1 MSVIRALLAKLL
13 PLLAI
18 LFAGTLTAAAQYPE
32 RDIEIVV
39 PFNAGGGFDSYVRAL
54 APYLE
59 RHLPGDVRVIPRN
72 VAGAGG
78 RRGTT
83 EVYRARP
90 DGYTIGAF
98 NLPGVLIPQLQR
110 QRVGYDLSE
119 ITWLA
124 TLSSDPYVLAVESAS
139 PLQSVSALTERDGP
153 ILYGATGPGSTAYV
167 VTTIVNSRLGTPY
180 EIVTGYTGSSD
191 YLVGLLRGDVDAVLV
206 NLAAARPYIESGDI
220 RALAAFGATD
230 VATASAATH
239 ALAAAELEALR
250 LVRMIGAPPDLP
262 DDVRTTLE
270 RALLAA
276 LADPGFA
283 DWLASTGNTVSPAGA
298 LQTRNMVNA
307 MSDFYTTFAAL
318 LN

>member
-1 MSVIRALLAKLL
+1 MTIARTSLTKLSQLLTV
-13 PLLAI
+13 
-18 LFAGTLTAAAQYPE
+18 LFVGTLTAAAQYPQ

-59 RHLPGDVRVIPRN
+59 RHLPGDARVIPRN

-98 NLPGVLIPQLQR
+98 NLPGVLIPQLQQ
-110 QRVGYDLSE
+110 QRVGYDLSA

-124 TLSSDPYVLAVESAS
+124 TLSADPYVLAVESAS
-139 PLQSVSALTERDGP
+139 PVQSVSALAERDGP

-167 VTTIVNSRLGTPY
+167 VTTIVNARLGRPY

-206 NLAAARPYIESGDI
+206 NLAAARPYIDAGDI
-220 RALAAFGATD
+220 RALATFGASD
-230 VATASAATH
+230 AATASAATD
-239 ALAAAELEALR
+239 ALAAPELAALR
-250 LVRMIGAPPDLP
+250 LVRMIGAPPNLP
-262 DDVRTTLE
+262 DDVATTLE

-283 DWLASTGNTVSPAGA
+283 DWLASTGNAVSPAGA
-298 LQTRNMVNA
+298 AQTRATVNA